1 MSESPAPGTTRWRLD
16 IAYDGTEFSGWAAQ
30 PDRRTVQGELEHR
43 IGQVLRLPA
52 APTLTVAGRTD
63 AGVHARGQVA
73 HVDLPEDAP
82 VDTLARRLRRVLP
95 ADLVVRGVRPAPEG
109 FDARFA
115 ARWRR
120 YVYRLVDEAGFAD
133 PLLRGH
139 VARIR
144 GTLDLDEL
152 AAAGREL
159 LGLRDFAAFCKPRE
173 GATTIRT
180 LLDCTPR
187 RRSGDGTVEI
197 TVRADAFCHSMV
209 RSLVGALSAVATG
222 QRDLVWLRA
231 VRDAP
236 TRQSSIQVM
245 PAHGL
250 TLEEVGYPPDDEL
263 AARAAAARA
272 VRVLP
277 PTAQQTPAG
286 PPPPRPVPTTPSPLL
301 PDGDCDCV

>member
-1 MSESPAPGTTRWRLD
+1 MSPAPRPDPSLSRWRLD
-16 IAYDGTEFSGWAAQ
+16 IAYDGAGFSGWAAQ

-52 APTLTVAGRTD
+52 TPTLTVAGRTD

-73 HVDLPEDAP
+73 HVDLPGAAP
-82 VDTLARRLRRVLP
+82 VATLQRRLRRVLP
-95 ADLVVRGVRPAPEG
+95 PDVVVRDVRPAPAG
-109 FDARFA
+109 FDARFG

-139 VARIR
+139 VARVR
-144 GTLDLDEL
+144 GTLDL
-152 AAAGREL
+152 AAMHAAGAEL

-180 LLDCTPR
+180 LLDCTAERLAGGP
-187 RRSGDGTVEI
+187 GEGTVEI

-209 RSLVGALSAVATG
+209 RSLVGALAAVGTG
-222 QRDLVWLRA
+222 QRDLDWLRD
-231 VRDAP
+231 VRDA
-236 TRQSSIQVM
+236 TGRQSSIQVM

-250 TLEEVGYPPDDEL
+250 TLEEVGYPPDEEL
-263 AARAAAARA
+263 AARAEAARA

-277 PTAQQTPAG
+277 DTSTSTA
-286 PPPPRPVPTTPSPLL
+286 TT
-301 PDGDCDCV
+301 DGDCCCDR